1 MTANATNKLVS
12 NSTYARTG
20 STSSTSECIAWFIVV
35 IFGILA
41 IVIFNLITIVV
52 FVKQRQLQ
60 CRSKY
65 LLIHLAIVD
74 LLVGAVS
81 GPSFIAE
88 GFSFFCYQRDNTI
101 VARFLWEL
109 FPVTS
114 LVNLAAISLERLHAT
129 FSPFKHRFIK
139 KWVYGV
145 IVAVIWLMGC
155 FSAMLN
161 VIFNFFLKSDSFIY
175 IGVLLRSV
183 YHLICLLIISISYC
197 FILIKVRCS
206 PSPQHHGAANT
217 ERKLTITLI
226 WITFA
231 SLLSWLPHVV
241 FSITT
246 IFFEGISN
254 IYFVATTLLLIGA
267 NSLINPIIY
276 VIRIPEFRAG
286 LAKIFC
292 RNQNHTRRVDLPLKN
307 VP

>member
-1 MTANATNKLVS
+1 MTANTTNKLVS

-20 STSSTSECIAWFIVV
+20 STSFTSECIAWFIVV

-60 CRSKY
+60 RRSKY

-129 FSPFKHRFIK
+129 FFPFKHRFIK

-145 IVAVIWLMGC
+145 ILAVIWLMGC

-161 VIFNFFLKSDSFIY
+161 VIFNFFLKSDSFIS

-206 PSPQHHGAANT
+206 PSPQHHGASNT

-246 IFFEGISN
+246 IFF
-254 IYFVATTLLLIGA
+254 
-267 NSLINPIIY
+267 
-276 VIRIPEFRAG
+276 
-286 LAKIFC
+286 
-292 RNQNHTRRVDLPLKN
+292 
-307 VP
+307 

>member
-1 MTANATNKLVS
+1 MTANTTNKLVS

-35 IFGILA
+35 TFGILA

-60 CRSKY
+60 RRSKY

-129 FSPFKHRFIK
+129 FFPFKHRFF
-139 KWVYGV
+139 
-145 IVAVIWLMGC
+145 LRNGC
-155 FSAMLN
+155 MA
-161 VIFNFFLKSDSFIY
+161 
-175 IGVLLRSV
+175 
-183 YHLICLLIISISYC
+183 
-197 FILIKVRCS
+197 
-206 PSPQHHGAANT
+206 
-217 ERKLTITLI
+217 
-226 WITFA
+226 
-231 SLLSWLPHVV
+231 LS
-241 FSITT
+241 
-246 IFFEGISN
+246 
-254 IYFVATTLLLIGA
+254 
-267 NSLINPIIY
+267 
-276 VIRIPEFRAG
+276 
-286 LAKIFC
+286 
-292 RNQNHTRRVDLPLKN
+292 
-307 VP
+307 

>member
-1 MTANATNKLVS
+1 MLN
-12 NSTYARTG
+12 
-20 STSSTSECIAWFIVV
+20 V
-35 IFGILA
+35 I
-41 IVIFNLITIVV
+41 
-52 FVKQRQLQ
+52 
-60 CRSKY
+60 
-65 LLIHLAIVD
+65 
-74 LLVGAVS
+74 
-81 GPSFIAE
+81 FIAE

-114 LVNLAAISLERLHAT
+114 LVNIAAISLERLHAT
-129 FSPFKHRFIK
+129 FFPFKHRFIK

-254 IYFVATTLLLIGA
+254 VYFAAATLLLIGA
-267 NSLINPIIY
+267 NSLINSIIY

-292 RNQNHTRRVDLPLKN
+292 RNQNHIRR
-307 VP
+307 

>member
-1 MTANATNKLVS
+1 MTAKTTNKLVS

-60 CRSKY
+60 RRSKY

-114 LVNLAAISLERLHAT
+114 LVNIAAISLERLHAT
-129 FSPFKHRFIK
+129 FFPFKHRFIK

-161 VIFNFFLKSDSFIY
+161 
-175 IGVLLRSV
+175 
-183 YHLICLLIISISYC
+183 
-197 FILIKVRCS
+197 VRCS

-254 IYFVATTLLLIGA
+254 VYFAAATLLLIGA
-267 NSLINPIIY
+267 NSLINSIIY

-292 RNQNHTRRVDLPLKN
+292 RNQNHIRR
-307 VP
+307 